1 MKSFTYLHA
10 PSKHLLRGTVLLCFL
25 IFGGNDLAAQN
36 HIFSATFTNGQTP
49 TAQCAAWTTWLTTL
63 TPGQYLGVTLRGSA
77 NAVAQTGFTCNDPA
91 MANALAYALQN
102 YQTYTSATCNG
113 RIWYLCNRYGGEL
126 WIDAPSLCNG
136 SNCPSPGWIL
146 RACITNLNWGG
157 LNTPTCGAPTQVMEL
172 IFIRPSAPNDI
183 GIASIDSPKDFCS
196 GTHPVTVTL
205 KNFGTLPVTSAKINW
220 KLNGVPKPTFNWTG
234 LLDTLNATT
243 RETQVTLGTETFT
256 AGVPYTF
263 EVWTTLP
270 NNVVDTVTMNDSVV
284 VTRKAAMTGTFTIGG
299 ATPDYATIGAAVSDL
314 NANGV
319 CGPVVYNI
327 RSGTYNTNM
336 ELTNISGT
344 SAVNTVTFQSETG
357 NKADVNITYAA
368 TVLASN
374 FVLKLN
380 GARFVTFK
388 NLTMTST
395 ATSYSTVVDIAGSST
410 DNTIEN
416 CELVGTVGNFT
427 STYNAVVYSASGS
440 LNHRTTIRKCG
451 IRNGSYGFY
460 MYGSSTTSYEE
471 DIVIDGN
478 HLTGQYYAYPMMF
491 YYQERMQFI
500 NNIIDYTSVYSSAY
514 LAYFYYPREIN
525 VDGNKWFST
534 GGGTRYGIMMYY
546 TQNNNNRF
554 TNNFVSIINNGAS
567 ATYGMYIYGD
577 NNLLVAHNSIYIT
590 TTSASY
596 YAVYQSQGSN
606 QRFLNN
612 IFYNAGTGYAFYVG
626 TPTAIIE
633 MDYNA
638 YYTGGTNLGY
648 WLGARANV
656 AAWQAASGKDA
667 NAVSKV
673 VSFKNPAIGDLHLIA
688 PSEDDDDLVG
698 TLLPEVTEDIDHD
711 PRVRPYRGAD
721 EACYLIPNSLSYD
734 FVNGSGNPI
743 GFVELPGTIGIHY
756 RVIFPAFAATI
767 QMTANFYSVP
777 GNQLVYSETFTG
789 NKLAGQPLDG
799 TAYFNLPSTLPSGYY
814 KIEVVFNTKNSC
826 GYYRNYM
833 PYPSSLLLVPLGA
846 TPCEVWPGDVNNDGV
861 VNYGDR
867 KDLNTYIHDANLST
881 QWLIGPAR
889 YRADAVQNP
898 LTYITWMPQ
907 AGAPWFTALGCY
919 MDTDGNGTVNNF
931 DYLAI
936 KLNWMKQHGGVAPRS
951 DNSFTATTFDM
962 SQNFPNPFNPTTTI
976 QYSVPE
982 LSRVHLRIVDML
994 GREVTVAVDDMVEAG
1009 VHLYTFDA
1017 STLPSGQY
1025 LAVVT
1030 MTGDVSGMSFSKSIK
1045 MTLNK

>member
-1 MKSFTYLHA
+1 MRIFSTVPRRLVLPTILFAMLFCVNTPTTQAQSPNIALQSLGCICTHSGGGSGVYGPEKYNDGLFNAWGWTGTGGNPDPNAWIQFDWGSTAKSVGEITFFRAGLTTRCMLSGTIQYWNGTTWINHFNFNL
-10 PSKHLLRGTVLLCFL
+10 GTTVLTV
-25 IFGGNDLAAQN
+25 AV
-36 HIFSATFTNGQTP
+36 TFPAVTTTRLRVTNITTVGSQTSNP
-49 TAQCAAWTTWLTTL
+49 NFYEIEIRSTVSGYNNAGITAMTSPVDFCAGTYPVIVNLT
-63 TPGQYLGVTLRGSA
+63 
-77 NAVAQTGFTCNDPA
+77 NAGFN
-91 MANALAYALQN
+91 QI
-102 YQTYTSATCNG
+102 TSAT
-113 RIWYLCNRYGGEL
+113 
-126 WIDAPSLCNG
+126 
-136 SNCPSPGWIL
+136 
-146 RACITNLNWGG
+146 
-157 LNTPTCGAPTQVMEL
+157 
-172 IFIRPSAPNDI
+172 
-183 GIASIDSPKDFCS
+183 
-196 GTHPVTVTL
+196 
-205 KNFGTLPVTSAKINW
+205 INW
-220 KLNGVPKPTFNWTG
+220 TLNGVPQTPVNWTG

-243 RETQVTLGTETFT
+243 RNTLVTLTTMAF
-256 AGVPYTF
+256 ASGVPYAF
-263 EVWTTLP
+263 VVSSSMP
-270 NNVVDTVTMNDSVV
+270 NGVPDTVTINDVL
-284 VTRKAAMTGTFTIGG
+284 TITKKASLSGTFTIGG
-299 ATPDYATIGAAVSDL
+299 ATPDYTTIGAAVADL

-319 CGPVVYNI
+319 CGPVVFNI
-327 RSGTYNTNM
+327 RSGTYTANM
-336 ELTNISGT
+336 ELGNIAGT
-344 SAVNTVTFQSETG
+344 SAVNTITFQSETG
-357 NKADVNITYAA
+357 NKADVNITYNA

-374 FVLKLN
+374 FVLKFS
-380 GARFVTFK
+380 GASFVIVR
-388 NLTMTST
+388 NLTMTAT
-395 ATSYSTVVDIAGSST
+395 NTSYSTVVDIAGNST
-410 DNTIEN
+410 DNTVEN
-416 CELVGTVGNFT
+416 CELVGPVGNFT
-427 STYNAVVYSASGS
+427 STYNAVVNSASGS
-440 LNHRTTIRKCG
+440 NNHRTTIRNCG

-460 MYGSSTTSYEE
+460 MYGTSTASYEE

-500 NNIIDYTSVYSSAY
+500 NNVIDYTSPYSSAY

-525 VDGNKWFST
+525 IDGNKWFSNA
-534 GGGTRYGIMMYY
+534 GGTRYGIMLYY
-546 TQNNNNRF
+546 TQNFNNRF
-554 TNNFVSIINNGAS
+554 TNNFVSIVNNGAS

-590 TTSASY
+590 TASASY

-638 YYTGGTNLGY
+638 YYTGGANLGY
-648 WLGARANV
+648 WLGVRNNL
-656 AAWQAASGKDA
+656 AAWQAASAKDA
-667 NAVSKV
+667 NAVAKV
-673 VSFKNPAIGDLHLIA
+673 VSFKNTSIGDLHLVS

-698 TLLPEVTEDIDHD
+698 VLIPEVTVDIDKD

-734 FVNGSGNPI
+734 FVDGGGNPI
-743 GFVELPGTIGIHY
+743 GYVELPGTIGIHY
-756 RVIFPAFAATI
+756 RVIFPDFDATI

-799 TAYFNLPSTLPSGYY
+799 TAYFNLPGTLPSGYY

-833 PYPSSLLLVPLGA
+833 PYPSSLLLVPFGA
-846 TPCEVWPGDVNNDGV
+846 TPCDVWPGDVNNDGV
-861 VNYGDR
+861 VNYTDR

-881 QWLIGPAR
+881 QWLTGPAR

-898 LTYITWMPQ
+898 LTYITWQPQ
-907 AGAPWFTALGCY
+907 AGAPWFTAMGCY
-919 MDTDGNGTVNNF
+919 MDTDGNGVVNNF

-936 KLNWMKQHGGVAPRS
+936 KLNWMKQHGGVAPKL
-951 DNSFTATTFDM
+951 DNGFTPTTFDM
-962 SQNFPNPFNPTTTI
+962 SQNFPNPFNPTTMI

-982 LSRVHLRIVDML
+982 PSRVHLRIVDML
-994 GREVTVAVDDMVEAG
+994 GREVALAVDGIVEMG

-1025 LAVVT
+1025 MAIVS
-1030 MTGDVSGMSFSKSIK
+1030 MTGNESGLSFSKSIK

>member
-1 MKSFTYLHA
+1 MRIFSTVPRRLVLPTILFAMLFCVNTPTTQAQSPNIALQSLGCICTHSGGGSGVYGPEKYNDGLFNAWGWTGTGGNPDPNAWIQFDWGSTAKSVGEITFFRAGLTTRCMLSGTIQYWNGTTWINHFNFNL
-10 PSKHLLRGTVLLCFL
+10 GTTVLTV
-25 IFGGNDLAAQN
+25 AV
-36 HIFSATFTNGQTP
+36 TFPAVTTTRLRVTNITTVGSQTSNP
-49 TAQCAAWTTWLTTL
+49 NFYEIEIRSTVSGYNNAGITAMTSPVDFCAGTYPVIVNLT
-63 TPGQYLGVTLRGSA
+63 
-77 NAVAQTGFTCNDPA
+77 NAGFN
-91 MANALAYALQN
+91 QI
-102 YQTYTSATCNG
+102 TSAT
-113 RIWYLCNRYGGEL
+113 
-126 WIDAPSLCNG
+126 
-136 SNCPSPGWIL
+136 
-146 RACITNLNWGG
+146 
-157 LNTPTCGAPTQVMEL
+157 
-172 IFIRPSAPNDI
+172 
-183 GIASIDSPKDFCS
+183 
-196 GTHPVTVTL
+196 
-205 KNFGTLPVTSAKINW
+205 INW
-220 KLNGVPKPTFNWTG
+220 TLNGVPQTPVNWTG

-243 RETQVTLGTETFT
+243 RNTLVTLTTMAF
-256 AGVPYTF
+256 ASGVPYAF
-263 EVWTTLP
+263 VVSSSMP
-270 NNVVDTVTMNDSVV
+270 NGVPDTVTINDVL
-284 VTRKAAMTGTFTIGG
+284 TITKKASLSGTFTIGG
-299 ATPDYATIGAAVSDL
+299 ATPDYTTIGAAVADL

-319 CGPVVYNI
+319 CGPVVFNI
-327 RSGTYNTNM
+327 RSGTYTANM
-336 ELTNISGT
+336 ELGNIAGT
-344 SAVNTVTFQSETG
+344 SAVNTITFQSETG
-357 NKADVNITYAA
+357 NKADVNITYNA

-374 FVLKLN
+374 FVLKFS
-380 GARFVTFK
+380 GASFVIVR
-388 NLTMTST
+388 NLTMTAT
-395 ATSYSTVVDIAGSST
+395 NTSYSTVVDIAGNST
-410 DNTIEN
+410 DNTVEN
-416 CELVGTVGNFT
+416 CELVGPVGNFT
-427 STYNAVVYSASGS
+427 STYNAVVNSASGS
-440 LNHRTTIRKCG
+440 NNHRTTIRNCG

-460 MYGSSTTSYEE
+460 MYGTSTASYEE

-500 NNIIDYTSVYSSAY
+500 NNVIDYTSPYSSAY

-525 VDGNKWFST
+525 IDGNKWFSNA
-534 GGGTRYGIMMYY
+534 GGTRYGIMLYY
-546 TQNNNNRF
+546 TQNFNNRV
-554 TNNFVSIINNGAS
+554 TNNFVSIVNNGAS

-596 YAVYQSQGSN
+596 YAVYQSSGTN

-638 YYTGGTNLGY
+638 YYTGGANLGY
-648 WLGARANV
+648 WLGVRNNL
-656 AAWQAASGKDA
+656 AAWQAASAKDA
-667 NAVSKV
+667 NAVAKV
-673 VSFKNPAIGDLHLIA
+673 VSFKNTSIGDLHLVS

-698 TLLPEVTEDIDHD
+698 VLIPEVTVDIDKD

-734 FVNGSGNPI
+734 FVDGGGNPI
-743 GFVELPGTIGIHY
+743 GYVELPGTIGIHY
-756 RVIFPAFAATI
+756 RVIFPDFDATI

-799 TAYFNLPSTLPSGYY
+799 TAYFNLPGTLPSGYY

-833 PYPSSLLLVPLGA
+833 PYPSSLLLVPFGA
-846 TPCEVWPGDVNNDGV
+846 TPCDVWPGDVNNDGV
-861 VNYGDR
+861 VNYTDR

-881 QWLIGPAR
+881 QWLTGPAR

-898 LTYITWMPQ
+898 LTYITWQPQ
-907 AGAPWFTALGCY
+907 AGAPWFTAMGCY
-919 MDTDGNGTVNNF
+919 MDTDGNGVVNNF

-936 KLNWMKQHGGVAPRS
+936 KLNWMKQHGGVAPKL
-951 DNSFTATTFDM
+951 DNGFTPTTFDM
-962 SQNFPNPFNPTTTI
+962 SQNFPNPFNPTTMI

-982 LSRVHLRIVDML
+982 PSRVHLRIVDML
-994 GREVTVAVDDMVEAG
+994 GREVALAVDGIVEMG

-1025 LAVVT
+1025 MAIVS
-1030 MTGDVSGMSFSKSIK
+1030 MTGNESGLSFSKSIK

>member
-1 MKSFTYLHA
+1 MRIFSTVPRRLVLPTILFAMLFCVNTPTTQAQSPNIALQSLGCICTHSGGGSGVYGPEKYNDGLFNAWGWTGTGGNPDPNAWIQFDWGSTAKSVGEITFFRAGLTTRCMLSGTIQYWNGTTWINHFNFNL
-10 PSKHLLRGTVLLCFL
+10 GTTVLTV
-25 IFGGNDLAAQN
+25 AV
-36 HIFSATFTNGQTP
+36 TFPAVTTTRLRVTNITTVGSQTSNP
-49 TAQCAAWTTWLTTL
+49 NFYEIEIRSTVSGYNNAGITAMTSPVDFCAGTYPVIVNLT
-63 TPGQYLGVTLRGSA
+63 
-77 NAVAQTGFTCNDPA
+77 NAGFN
-91 MANALAYALQN
+91 QI
-102 YQTYTSATCNG
+102 TSAT
-113 RIWYLCNRYGGEL
+113 
-126 WIDAPSLCNG
+126 
-136 SNCPSPGWIL
+136 
-146 RACITNLNWGG
+146 
-157 LNTPTCGAPTQVMEL
+157 
-172 IFIRPSAPNDI
+172 
-183 GIASIDSPKDFCS
+183 
-196 GTHPVTVTL
+196 
-205 KNFGTLPVTSAKINW
+205 INW
-220 KLNGVPKPTFNWTG
+220 TLNGVPQTPVNWTG

-243 RETQVTLGTETFT
+243 RNTLVTLTTMAF
-256 AGVPYTF
+256 ASGVPYAF
-263 EVWTTLP
+263 VVSSSMP
-270 NNVVDTVTMNDSVV
+270 NGVPDTVTINDVL
-284 VTRKAAMTGTFTIGG
+284 TITKKASLSGTFTIGG
-299 ATPDYATIGAAVSDL
+299 ATPDYTTIGAAVADL

-319 CGPVVYNI
+319 CGPVVFNI
-327 RSGTYNTNM
+327 RSGTYTANM
-336 ELTNISGT
+336 ELGNIAGT
-344 SAVNTVTFQSETG
+344 SAVNTITFQSETG
-357 NKADVNITYAA
+357 NKADVNITYNA

-374 FVLKLN
+374 FVLKFS
-380 GARFVTFK
+380 GASFVIVR
-388 NLTMTST
+388 NLTMTAT
-395 ATSYSTVVDIAGSST
+395 NTSYSTVVDIAGNST
-410 DNTIEN
+410 DNTVEN
-416 CELVGTVGNFT
+416 CELVGPVGNFT
-427 STYNAVVYSASGS
+427 STYNAVVNSASGS
-440 LNHRTTIRKCG
+440 NNHRTTIRNCG

-460 MYGSSTTSYEE
+460 MYGTSTASYEE

-500 NNIIDYTSVYSSAY
+500 NNVIDYTSPYSSAY

-525 VDGNKWFST
+525 IDGNKWFSNA
-534 GGGTRYGIMMYY
+534 GGTRYGIMLYY
-546 TQNNNNRF
+546 TQNFNNRV
-554 TNNFVSIINNGAS
+554 TNNFVSIVNNGAS

-590 TTSASY
+590 TASASY

-638 YYTGGTNLGY
+638 YYTGGANLGY
-648 WLGARANV
+648 WLGVRNNL
-656 AAWQAASGKDA
+656 AAWQAASAKDA
-667 NAVSKV
+667 NAVAKV
-673 VSFKNPAIGDLHLIA
+673 VSFKNTSIGDLHLVS

-698 TLLPEVTEDIDHD
+698 VLIPEVTVDIDKD

-734 FVNGSGNPI
+734 FVDGGGNPI
-743 GFVELPGTIGIHY
+743 GYVELPGTIGIHY
-756 RVIFPAFAATI
+756 RVIFPDFDATI

-799 TAYFNLPSTLPSGYY
+799 TAYFNLPGTLPSGYY

-833 PYPSSLLLVPLGA
+833 PYPSSLLLVPFGA
-846 TPCEVWPGDVNNDGV
+846 TPCDVWPGDVNNDGV
-861 VNYGDR
+861 VNYTDR

-881 QWLIGPAR
+881 QWLTGPAR

-898 LTYITWMPQ
+898 LTYITWQPQ
-907 AGAPWFTALGCY
+907 AGAPWFTAMGCY
-919 MDTDGNGTVNNF
+919 MDTDGNGVVNNF

-936 KLNWMKQHGGVAPRS
+936 KLNWMKQHGGVAPKL
-951 DNSFTATTFDM
+951 DNGFTPTTFDM
-962 SQNFPNPFNPTTTI
+962 SQNFPNPFNPTTMI

-982 LSRVHLRIVDML
+982 PSRVHLRIVDML
-994 GREVTVAVDDMVEAG
+994 GREVALAVDGIVEMG

-1025 LAVVT
+1025 MAIVS
-1030 MTGDVSGMSFSKSIK
+1030 MTGNESGLSFSKSIK

>member
-1 MKSFTYLHA
+1 MRIFSTVPRRLVLPTILFAMLFCVNTPTTQAQSPNIALQSLGCICTHSGGGSGVYGPEKYNDGLFNAWGWTGTGGNPDPNAWIQFDWGSTAKSVGEITFFRAGLTTRCMLSGTIQYWNGTTWINHFNFNL
-10 PSKHLLRGTVLLCFL
+10 GTTVLTV
-25 IFGGNDLAAQN
+25 AV
-36 HIFSATFTNGQTP
+36 TFPAVTTTRLRVTNITTVGSQTSNP
-49 TAQCAAWTTWLTTL
+49 NFYEIEIRSTVSGYNNAGITAMTSPVDFCAGTYPVIVNLT
-63 TPGQYLGVTLRGSA
+63 
-77 NAVAQTGFTCNDPA
+77 NAGFN
-91 MANALAYALQN
+91 QI
-102 YQTYTSATCNG
+102 TSAT
-113 RIWYLCNRYGGEL
+113 
-126 WIDAPSLCNG
+126 
-136 SNCPSPGWIL
+136 
-146 RACITNLNWGG
+146 
-157 LNTPTCGAPTQVMEL
+157 
-172 IFIRPSAPNDI
+172 
-183 GIASIDSPKDFCS
+183 
-196 GTHPVTVTL
+196 
-205 KNFGTLPVTSAKINW
+205 INW
-220 KLNGVPKPTFNWTG
+220 TLNGVPQTPVNWTG

-243 RETQVTLGTETFT
+243 RNTLVTLTTMAF
-256 AGVPYTF
+256 ASGVPYAF
-263 EVWTTLP
+263 VVSSSMP
-270 NNVVDTVTMNDSVV
+270 NGVPDTVTINDVL
-284 VTRKAAMTGTFTIGG
+284 TITKKASLSGTFTIGG
-299 ATPDYATIGAAVSDL
+299 ATPDYTTIGAAVADL

-319 CGPVVYNI
+319 CGPVVFNI
-327 RSGTYNTNM
+327 RSGTYTANM
-336 ELTNISGT
+336 ELGNIAGT
-344 SAVNTVTFQSETG
+344 SAVNTITFQSETG
-357 NKADVNITYAA
+357 NKADVNITYNA

-374 FVLKLN
+374 FVLKFS
-380 GARFVTFK
+380 GASFVIVR
-388 NLTMTST
+388 NLTMTAT
-395 ATSYSTVVDIAGSST
+395 NTSYSTVVDIAGNST
-410 DNTIEN
+410 DNTVEN
-416 CELVGTVGNFT
+416 CELVGPVGNFT
-427 STYNAVVYSASGS
+427 STYNAVVNSASGS
-440 LNHRTTIRKCG
+440 NNHRTTIRNCG

-460 MYGSSTTSYEE
+460 MYGTSTASYEE

-500 NNIIDYTSVYSSAY
+500 NNVIDYTSPYSSAY

-525 VDGNKWFST
+525 IDGNKWFSNA
-534 GGGTRYGIMMYY
+534 GGTRYGIMLYY
-546 TQNNNNRF
+546 TQNFNNRF
-554 TNNFVSIINNGAS
+554 TNNFVSIVNNGAS

-596 YAVYQSQGSN
+596 YAVYQSSGTN

-638 YYTGGTNLGY
+638 YYTGGANLGY
-648 WLGARANV
+648 WLGVRNNL
-656 AAWQAASGKDA
+656 AAWQAASAKDA
-667 NAVSKV
+667 NAVAKV
-673 VSFKNPAIGDLHLIA
+673 VSFKNTSIGDLHLVS

-698 TLLPEVTEDIDHD
+698 VLIPEVTVDIDKD

-734 FVNGSGNPI
+734 FVDGGGNPI
-743 GFVELPGTIGIHY
+743 GYVELPGTIGIHY
-756 RVIFPAFAATI
+756 RVIFPDFDATI

-799 TAYFNLPSTLPSGYY
+799 TAYFNLPGTLPSGYY

-833 PYPSSLLLVPLGA
+833 PYPSSLLLVPFGA
-846 TPCEVWPGDVNNDGV
+846 TPCDVWPGDVNNDGV
-861 VNYGDR
+861 VNYTDR

-881 QWLIGPAR
+881 QWLTGPAR

-898 LTYITWMPQ
+898 LTYITWQPQ
-907 AGAPWFTALGCY
+907 AGAPWFTAMGCY
-919 MDTDGNGTVNNF
+919 MDTDGNGVVNNF

-936 KLNWMKQHGGVAPRS
+936 KLNWMKQHGGVAPKL
-951 DNSFTATTFDM
+951 DNGFTPTTFDM
-962 SQNFPNPFNPTTTI
+962 SQNFPNPFNPTTMI

-982 LSRVHLRIVDML
+982 PSRVHLRIVDML
-994 GREVTVAVDDMVEAG
+994 GREVALAVDGIVEMG

-1025 LAVVT
+1025 MAIVS
-1030 MTGDVSGMSFSKSIK
+1030 MTGNESGLSFSKSIK